1 MDAYATEAT
10 GGGRAISLASLRR
23 FWAMAVSV
31 NSNWAPRGPRNRRR
45 LSRKDTLQVRK
56 QHLDAL
62 AITARGPSDH
72 HPIALDLHVVSGD
85 AQVSEEGSIADVRRP
100 IPRVERWLRAMSDAP
115 NRIRV
120 RRSLFEAL
128 DMKLRKGRRIKGV
141 ANCNPRRATHDINAW
156 WKKAKS
162 GRESASAPC
171 RFYPMNAVMLAIG
184 S

>member
-62 AITARGPSDH
+62 AI
-72 HPIALDLHVVSGD
+72 
-85 AQVSEEGSIADVRRP
+85 RRAGRP
-100 IPRVERWLRAMSDAP
+100 TIIQSRSTCMSYRAM
-115 NRIRV
+115 
-120 RRSLFEAL
+120 
-128 DMKLRKGRRIKGV
+128 RKSR
-141 ANCNPRRATHDINAW
+141 
-156 WKKAKS
+156 KKAALRMS
-162 GRESASAPC
+162 GALSRVWKDGFVRCLMHQIEFACGGASL
-171 RFYPMNAVMLAIG
+171 RHWI
-184 S
+184 